1 MIQRKAESGFTVRDI
16 LTVLALLG
24 AAALAM
30 PSAKSEASA
39 PGQGFADQVMR
50 ELQRARGEAVTTRVP
65 HYAFIYS
72 NRIEIRA
79 AKPGARRGAWIAPS
93 DSEPALRTV
102 RAKLGTAAVDVTSR
116 TALPAFTLT
125 ETTSKE
131 IVFGA
136 AGTGALATSGRPT
149 ALHLYIS
156 NDTVSDDHP
165 QRSLRVDVAADSGVV
180 SLKRS
185 W

>member
-1 MIQRKAESGFTVRDI
+1 
-16 LTVLALLG
+16 
-24 AAALAM
+24 
-30 PSAKSEASA
+30 
-39 PGQGFADQVMR
+39 
-50 ELQRARGEAVTTRVP
+50 
-65 HYAFIYS
+65 
-72 NRIEIRA
+72 
-79 AKPGARRGAWIAPS
+79 
-93 DSEPALRTV
+93 LRTV
-102 RAKLGTAAVDVTSR
+102 RAKLGTSAVDVTSR

-136 AGTGALATSGRPT
+136 AGTGALATSSRPS

-165 QRSLRVDVAADSGVV
+165 QRSHRVDVAAVSGVV